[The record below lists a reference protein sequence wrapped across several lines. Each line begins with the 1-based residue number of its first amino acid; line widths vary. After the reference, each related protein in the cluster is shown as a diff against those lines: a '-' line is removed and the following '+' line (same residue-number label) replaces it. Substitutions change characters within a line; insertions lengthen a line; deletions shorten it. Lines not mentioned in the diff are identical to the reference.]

1 MKEDEHWETV
11 QTLNIHVTFTCWT

>member
-11 QTLNIHVTFTCWT
+11 QTLNIHITFTCWT